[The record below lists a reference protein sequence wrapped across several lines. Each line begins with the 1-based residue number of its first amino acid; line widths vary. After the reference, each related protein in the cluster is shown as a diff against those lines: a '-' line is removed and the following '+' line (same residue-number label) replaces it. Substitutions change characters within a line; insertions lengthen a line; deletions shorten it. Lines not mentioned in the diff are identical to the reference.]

1 MKIETPIDSRNTS
14 TSWYYAIIS
23 ILMIVL
29 LAAILYIW
37 SGLKEKIAT
46 ESHELFVRD
55 AQKASDAVLQRML
68 HYESALVGG
77 RALFAGGGEIS
88 REKWHD
94 YVKSL
99 QLSKKLPGIQG
110 MGYSIIL
117 TPEQLAPFEQQTRNQ
132 GFPDFQVRPPG
143 DRIVY
148 TSIIYLEPLDQRN
161 LRAFG
166 FDMYSEPIRRAAMDA
181 ARDSGEPTLSG
192 KVKLVQENND
202 KVQAGV
208 LFYVPVYRHNA
219 DIEFLE
225 QRREELIGYVY
236 SPFRM
241 NDLMEGILSGE
252 NLQLDVEIFDG
263 PEISTKTELYDFD
276 EARITNPLF
285 SHSQQLQI
293 SGRTWTLHFKS
304 TPSFEKN
311 IDNTSPSVV
320 LISGILTSSL
330 LFGVLLLLLSG
341 RTRALR
347 LADRITYH
355 LRKSEKRYEQ
365 VIEATNDGIWEWDI
379 RSGHTYFST
388 RFIQMLGY
396 TKDELPATYQSVDR
410 LLHPDDRVLLKH
422 KLLAHFKHGEKYDLE
437 VRFASKL
444 AGYRYFQIKGQANFD
459 EGGRAIE
466 MVGSISDITERK
478 EVANALA
485 ISEDKFRRLI
495 EFAPIGLFLLDSNG
509 ICTYSN
515 NSLRKLFDDEFK
527 LLGSDWLQC
536 IHPDDL
542 KTVKE
547 AWQQATSS
555 GSEFQQEFRVLH
567 DTGMMW
573 ISATIVGFSEHENSQ
588 DRYIGSMFDMTAR
601 VKLDQLKS
609 EFISTVSHELRTPLT
624 SVKGT
629 LGLVVGGVFG
639 AMPEKMHGLMVTAL
653 HNCQTL
659 NNLIN
664 DILDMEKLASGQFRL
679 HLEPQDI
686 QQLLEQAIDAN
697 SSYAAQLHI
706 GLELYS
712 ELPKTILNID
722 KGRIE
727 QVLNNLISNAAK
739 FSPKNGEVRVSL
751 LSKRGFVRVEVK
763 DNGIGISEE
772 FRSRIFQKF
781 AQADSSDTRVKGGTG
796 LGLHIS
802 KALIECHGG
811 SIGFISEPGQGSVF
825 FFELPLKETL
835 ETIDKRT

>member
-1 MKIETPIDSRNTS
+1 MKIETPIDSRNT
-14 TSWYYAIIS
+14 TNSWYYALIS
-23 ILMIVL
+23 LLMIVL
-29 LAAILYIW
+29 FSATFYIW
-37 SGLKEKIAT
+37 NGLKKKIAT

-55 AQKASDAVLQRML
+55 TQKASDAVLQRML

-110 MGYSIIL
+110 MGYSIVL

-132 GFPDFQVRPPG
+132 GFPDFKVRPPG
-143 DRIVY
+143 DRAVY

-166 FDMYSEPIRRAAMDA
+166 FDMYSEAIRRAAMDG

-192 KVKLVQENND
+192 KVKLVQENDD
-202 KVQAGV
+202 KVQAGI
-208 LFYVPVYRHNA
+208 LLYVPVYRHSA

-252 NLQLDVEIFDG
+252 NLQLDMEIFDG
-263 PEISTKTELYDFD
+263 TEMSQKTELFDFD
-276 EARITNPLF
+276 EARITHPLY
-285 SHSQQLQI
+285 SHTRQLQI
-293 SGRTWTLHFKS
+293 SGRTWTLNFKT

-311 IDNTSPSVV
+311 IDHTSPSVV
-320 LISGILTSSL
+320 LVSGILTSSL
-330 LFGVLLLLLSG
+330 LLGVLLLLLSG

-347 LADRITYH
+347 LADRITYN

-396 TKDELPATYQSVDR
+396 TKDELPAVYQSVER
-410 LLHPDDRVLLKH
+410 LLHPDDRALLKQ

-437 VRFASKL
+437 LRFASKS
-444 AGYRYFQIKGQANFD
+444 AGYRYFQIKGQASFD
-459 EGGRAIE
+459 GNGKAIE

-478 EVANALA
+478 EIANALT

-495 EFAPIGLFLLDSNG
+495 EFAPIGLFLLNGDG

-515 NSLRKLFDDEFK
+515 NSLRKLFDDNFK
-527 LLGSDWLQC
+527 LIGLDWLQC

-542 KTVKE
+542 KAVRE
-547 AWQQATSS
+547 AWQQAIS
-555 GSEFQQEFRVLH
+555 GGNGFQQEFRVIQE
-567 DTGMMW
+567 TGVMW
-573 ISATIVGFSEHENSQ
+573 ISGTIVRFSEQESSQ
-588 DRYIGSMFDMTAR
+588 DRYIGTMFDMTSR
-601 VKLDQLKS
+601 VKLEQLKS

-624 SVKGT
+624 SVKGA

-639 AMPEKMHGLMVTAL
+639 TMPEKMHGLMVTAL

-664 DILDMEKLASGQFRL
+664 DILDMEKLASGKFRL
-679 HLEPQDI
+679 HLESQDI
-686 QQLLEQAIDAN
+686 GQLLQQAIEAN
-697 SSYAAQLHI
+697 MSYAAQLHV

-712 ELPKTILNID
+712 ELPKTLINID

-739 FSPKNGEVRVSL
+739 FSPKNSKVRVSL
-751 LSKRGFVRVEVK
+751 LLKPGFVRIEVK
-763 DNGIGISEE
+763 DDGIGISEE

-811 SIGFISEPGQGSVF
+811 SIGFDSKPGQGSVF
-825 FFELPLKETL
+825 FFELPL
-835 ETIDKRT
+835 D